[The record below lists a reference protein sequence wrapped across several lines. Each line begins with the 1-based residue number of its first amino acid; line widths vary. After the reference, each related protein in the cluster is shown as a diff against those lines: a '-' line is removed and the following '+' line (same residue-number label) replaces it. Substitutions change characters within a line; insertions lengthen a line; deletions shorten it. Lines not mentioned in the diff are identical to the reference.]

1 MPISRRVG
9 RCGKE
14 RLPHKCQNEYSPG
27 RRARSAA
34 ATMRE
39 SEASIQG
46 IVQNR
51 TPIGNET
58 PRTRCACAEKIGA
71 SIRKNYVV
79 RRAPRISRALLPAVA
94 GPMED

>member
-1 MPISRRVG
+1 MLTSRCVG

-14 RLPHKCQNEYSPG
+14 RFLHKCQNEYSSG
-27 RRARSAA
+27 RRARCPAA
-34 ATMRE
+34 IIWERR
-39 SEASIQG
+39 ASIQG

-58 PRTRCACAEKIGA
+58 PRMRCACAEKIGA
-71 SIRKNYVV
+71 SIRENYVV